1 MLKIKHFLMN
11 NWSFFPTG
19 TFFQKKF
26 LITQPEAEAG
36 TRQRQVKVCDVS
48 HSTVPNTSATAVR
61 ALFIAIITAY
71 NRKSSTYF
79 QKRQNF
85 LHAGFFFAVHICAHI
100 FMNLRVLHI

>member
-1 MLKIKHFLMN
+1 MN

-48 HSTVPNTSATAVR
+48 HSTVPNTPVTAVR

-71 NRKSSTYF
+71 NGKSSIYF
-79 QKRQNF
+79 QKRQS
-85 LHAGFFFAVHICAHI
+85 LLQVLRTSILGFSVAVHICAHI
-100 FMNLRVLHI
+100 FMNLRVLQI